1 MDYYGCRLPTE
12 AEWEYACRA
21 GTTGQTYGI
30 LDYVA
35 WHSGMLVEIGS
46 HPVAEKEPNPWG
58 FNDMLGNLYEWCA
71 DAYDEQFYSMTA
83 RDDPFVADGDS
94 RVLRGGSWND
104 PPASLRAAARYAN
117 LPRVRHSHYGFRC
130 ARAAP

>member
-46 HPVAEKEPNPWG
+46 HPVAEKEPNPW
-58 FNDMLGNLYEWCA
+58 
-71 DAYDEQFYSMTA
+71 DEPSCF
-83 RDDPFVADGDS
+83 GLS
-94 RVLRGGSWND
+94 RATGRAGIAANRRPPRTRG
-104 PPASLRAAARYAN
+104 
-117 LPRVRHSHYGFRC
+117 
-130 ARAAP
+130 